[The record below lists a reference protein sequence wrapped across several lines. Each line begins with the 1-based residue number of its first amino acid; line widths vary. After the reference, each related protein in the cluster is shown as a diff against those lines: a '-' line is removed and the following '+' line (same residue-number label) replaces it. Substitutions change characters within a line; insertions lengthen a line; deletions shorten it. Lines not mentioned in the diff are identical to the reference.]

1 MDMPPELAQKTDE
14 ELALLVQG
22 NNDTAFG
29 VLMNRYQPK
38 MLRYGKRFLADESL
52 IEDAVQEVFIK
63 TYQNIQGFDGD
74 RPFSPWIYRI
84 AHNTFVN
91 ALRQKSRNPI
101 IAVDLDALIAH
112 PSYERDPE
120 SEEEV
125 AEIKKRIDEGLA
137 NLSSKYR
144 EVLILYYVEN
154 LSYQEIADI
163 LRVPL
168 GTVGIRMKRARES
181 LKNYVDKT

>member
-1 MDMPPELAQKTDE
+1 MPPELAEKTDE
-14 ELALLVQG
+14 ELAQLVQG
-22 NNDTAFG
+22 NNDAAFG
-29 VLMNRYQPK
+29 VLMHRYQPK

-63 TYQNIQGFDGD
+63 TYQNIQGFDHD

-91 ALRQKSRNPI
+91 TLRQKSRSPI
-101 IAVDLDALIAH
+101 ITVDFDALVAH

-120 SEEEV
+120 GEEEV
-125 AEIKKRIDEGLA
+125 AQIKKLIENGLSA
-137 NLSSKYR
+137 LSPKYR
-144 EVLILYYVEN
+144 EVLVLYYIEDMG
-154 LSYQEIADI
+154 YQEIADI

-168 GTVGIRMKRARES
+168 GTVGIRLKRAREA